1 MKYYKIVQDNT
12 IVGVINSDDFIR
24 YQAVNKLFIGADES
38 TGDFINYNNK
48 TYRSLWMK
56 PLEQEFNIPYEIA
69 NVLEISENEYN
80 ELYKAMEKNETIQE
94 ETEEE
99 NLIPSNNII
108 IPDTSSLDFIRSSKL
123 KEMSYECR
131 ITIESGIDMEIR
143 GETKHFSLS
152 AQDQINL
159 MNFSVTAQADDLIPY
174 HADGEECTFYT
185 AEEIKQIAAAANTF
199 KIYHTTYYNALKN
212 YINALDT
219 IEDIAAITYGTP
231 IPEEYKTEVL
241 KTLE

>member
-1 MKYYKIVQDNT
+1 MEYYKMLQN
-12 IVGVINSDDFIR
+12 
-24 YQAVNKLFIGADES
+24 
-38 TGDFINYNNK
+38 
-48 TYRSLWMK
+48 
-56 PLEQEFNIPYEIA
+56 
-69 NVLEISENEYN
+69 
-80 ELYKAMEKNETIQE
+80 
-94 ETEEE
+94 
-99 NLIPSNNII
+99 NNII
-108 IPDTSSLDFIRSSKL
+108 GVVTSKQFMRYTPVTNCLVRCDKERGQYITYKNKLYRDSWMQPITINLNYEQASVYIVTKEEYDILFEAFKTNEIIEVKEPEEEPIPIIDDDEQDSTLEFIRSSKL
-123 KEMSYECR
+123 KEMSYECH

-159 MNFSVTAQADDLIPY
+159 MNFSVTAQANDLIPY